1 MQYVLNKIC
10 NYIILYIILFIL
22 CYIMLDYIYYNIYII
37 SYIIYIIYIIYIL
50 CYIYHM
56 CFEVVNATAYFRS
69 ALAVQVLVLRA
80 EGAWAHSPLFRLGID

>member
-1 MQYVLNKIC
+1 
-10 NYIILYIILFIL
+10 
-22 CYIMLDYIYYNIYII
+22 
-37 SYIIYIIYIIYIL
+37 
-50 CYIYHM
+50 M